1 MPPKKAQNKRSA
13 KDRSLS
19 PQTASEAKQDPE
31 KKVKDEVQDLQSPK
45 IIVKSKCQVDSHFY
59 DSSYQ
64 VLQIGDT
71 IYSFTL
77 NQTNCGANN
86 NKFYLGQILYNPTN
100 QQYRT
105 FFRWGRVGT
114 PGQNS
119 NVQQS
124 TLEKAIQ
131 DYEKKKK
138 DKLKGGYIEIFI
150 KFGDDGDD
158 KKDDEAEEQ
167 KQQQNEKQRKESK
180 LSQPVQIMIN
190 EIFDSK
196 MIQNSIRDIGFDQK
210 KMPLGKLAEQTIKQ
224 AYLVLNELMDAIKN
238 NETSKCEKLS
248 SQFYSHIPHDF
259 GFSKMS
265 NFILRSE
272 EQVKQKLDMLQ
283 NLEDLKVATNLLKL
297 SDTEEAII
305 DENYKK
311 LKSNIEVVKDQ
322 STRNMIMNYI
332 KEGSTYRSP
341 QVLEIYEVNREGEDE
356 RYTKDLGNDTLL
368 WHGSRISNFVGILS
382 QGLRIAPPEAPASGY
397 LYGKGIYLADMFDKS
412 RGYCQ
417 GNSEGVNYI
426 MLIQAAL
433 GNQNKIQQTDY
444 NASNLPKGTH
454 SCWGWGTLGPEQ
466 FIDHNGVKVPSG
478 KPVRTQSKNYMTHN
492 EFIIYKVEQ
501 AKIKYLIRFK

>member
-1 MPPKKAQNKRSA
+1 MPPKKDQKKRSG

-19 PQTASEAKQDPE
+19 PQTSAEAKQDPV
-31 KKVKDEVQDLQSPK
+31 KKVKDEDQDLQNPK
-45 IIVKSKCQVDSHFY
+45 VIVKSKCLVDSY
-59 DSSYQ
+59 ASGGSSYQ

-71 IYSFTL
+71 VYSFTL

-100 QQYRT
+100 QTFRT

-119 NVQQS
+119 NAEQS
-124 TLEKAIQ
+124 SLEKAIQ

-138 DKLKGGYIEIFI
+138 DKIKGGYVEIFI
-150 KFGDDGDD
+150 KFGDDDD
-158 KKDDEAEEQ
+158 KKDGEEEEQ
-167 KQQQNEKQRKESK
+167 KQPEKERKQSK
-180 LSQPVQIMIN
+180 LSEPVQIMIN

-238 NETSKCEKLS
+238 NETSKCERLS
-248 SQFYSHIPHDF
+248 SGFYSHIPHDF
-259 GFSKMS
+259 GFNKMS
-265 NFILRSE
+265 NFILKSE

-283 NLEDLKVATNLLKL
+283 NLEDLKIATNLLKL

-311 LKSNIEVVKDQ
+311 LKANIEVVKDHD
-322 STRNMIMNYI
+322 TRNMIMNYV
-332 KEGSTYRSP
+332 KEGCTYRSP
-341 QVLEIYEVNREGEDE
+341 QVLEIYEVNREGEDQ
-356 RYTKDLGNDTLL
+356 RYSKDLGNDTLL

-382 QGLRIAPPEAPASGY
+382 QGLRIAPPEAPVSGY
-397 LYGKGIYLADMFDKS
+397 NYGKGVYLADMFEKS
-412 RGYCQ
+412 SSYCQ
-417 GNSEGVNYI
+417 GNSQGVNYI

-433 GNQNKIQQTDY
+433 GNQNRIERTDY
-444 NASNLPKGTH
+444 NASNLPQGTH
-454 SCWGWGTLGPEQ
+454 SCWGWGTFGPEQ
-466 FIDHNGVKVPSG
+466 FITHNGIKVPHG
-478 KPVRTQSKNYMTHN
+478 KPVKTQSKNYMTHN